1 MVAFE
6 KSRNCRSTH
15 RAVSPIIATLLLVA
29 IAVVGGTIIFVFSQG
44 FFNQAQISG
53 TPTIELVKILGYD
66 ARDVANLNAHDGTV
80 MTVDSSDSS
89 TLGKNVGERVIVHI
103 KNDSVGRVTFSEIR
117 LGGTVY
123 QYHTVD
129 PIPVFTPGTGGTYG
143 VLTNSTHMI
152 TDQAGL
158 MQPGETVG
166 IIIDLND
173 NFPVGRDIQFKLTTT
188 NGAVFLDT
196 VVMGM
201 SEGLGQVQEAP
212 PPPPPPPPEDDD
224 D

>member
-1 MVAFE
+1 MNAFE
-6 KSRNCRSTH
+6 KSRKCRSTH
-15 RAVSPIIATLLLVA
+15 RAVAPVIATLLLVA
-29 IAVVGGTIIFVFSQG
+29 ISVVGGTILFVYSQG

-66 ARDVANLNAHDGTV
+66 ARDVANLNAHNGIV
-80 MTVDSSDSS
+80 MTVASGDSS
-89 TLGKNVGERVIVHI
+89 TLGKTVGERILVSL
-103 KNDSVGRVTFSEIR
+103 KNDSVGGITFSEIR

-123 QYHTVD
+123 QYNTVD

-143 VLTNSTHMI
+143 VLRNSTHMI

-212 PPPPPPPPEDDD
+212 PPPPPPPEDDD

>member
-1 MVAFE
+1 MCNMNSISLNMCWVLYNSNMTNTLE
-6 KSRNCRSTH
+6 KRTRKH
-15 RAVSPIIATLLLVA
+15 RAVAPVIATLLMVA

-80 MTVDSSDSS
+80 MTVASSDSS
-89 TLGKNVGERVIVHI
+89 TLGKNVGERVLVHL

-123 QYHTVD
+123 QYNTVD

-143 VLTNSTHMI
+143 ILTNSTHMI
-152 TDQAGL
+152 TDQVGL
-158 MQPGETVG
+158 VKP
-166 IIIDLND
+166 
-173 NFPVGRDIQFKLTTT
+173 
-188 NGAVFLDT
+188 
-196 VVMGM
+196 
-201 SEGLGQVQEAP
+201 
-212 PPPPPPPPEDDD
+212 
-224 D
+224 

>member
-1 MVAFE
+1 MIGHQKVKNWNSRHGAVAE
-6 KSRNCRSTH
+6 
-15 RAVSPIIATLLLVA
+15 VIATILLVS

-53 TPTIELVKILGYD
+53 TPAIESVKFLGYD
-66 ARDVANLNAHDGTV
+66 ARDVVNLIASDGFA
-80 MTVDSSDSS
+80 MTVASGDPN
-89 TLGKNVGERVIVHI
+89 TLGKNVGERVIVYI
-103 KNDSVGRVTFSEIR
+103 KNDSVERILFSEVR
-117 LGGTVY
+117 LGGEVY
-123 QYHTVD
+123 QYNTVD

-158 MQPGETVG
+158 VKPGKAVG

-188 NGAVFLDT
+188 NGAVFVGT
-196 VVMGM
+196 VVMGQNI
-201 SEGLGQVQEAP
+201 G
-212 PPPPPPPPEDDD
+212 
-224 D
+224 

>member
-1 MVAFE
+1 MNAVE
-6 KSRNCRSTH
+6 KSRKYRSTH

-80 MTVDSSDSS
+80 MTVASSDSS
-89 TLGKNVGERVIVHI
+89 TLGKTVGERVLVHL

-123 QYHTVD
+123 QYNTVD

-143 VLTNSTHMI
+143 ILTNSTHMI

-201 SEGLGQVQEAP
+201 SEGLGQVRVA